1 MDVYFRYGKANVHA
15 GSFSG
20 SGRPTCREV
29 VPRSNPVGSFHYV
42 ELGGKT
48 VLLTGA
54 TGGLGRAIGEALAGR
69 GVTLVLSSRKQ
80 EALEGLAASLP
91 GDHRVAPA
99 DLGEEGAAERLAAE
113 AGQVDGLVANAGL
126 PGTGRVE
133 SFSPDELKR
142 ALRVNLEAPMML
154 ARELAPAMRDR
165 GDGHLV
171 LVSSLSG
178 KAPSPRSAVYAATKF
193 GLRGFALCLRADLA
207 GTGVGVSLVVPG
219 FIRGAGMFADSGA
232 KPPPGMGTSSPQEVG
247 AAVVKAIERN
257 KVEVAVAPIQT
268 RALAHL
274 GLASPRIA
282 MRAISGGT
290 ASKTADRVAEGQSGK
305 R

>member
-1 MDVYFRYGKANVHA
+1 M
-15 GSFSG
+15 
-20 SGRPTCREV
+20 
-29 VPRSNPVGSFHYV
+29 
-42 ELGGKT
+42 ELDGKT

-54 TGGLGRAIGEALAGR
+54 TGGLGRAIGEALAAKGA
-69 GVTLVLSSRKQ
+69 TLVLSSRKA
-80 EALEGLAASLP
+80 EALNGLADSLS
-91 GDHRVAPA
+91 GEHRVVVA
-99 DLGEEGAAERLAAE
+99 DLGEDGGAERLAAE
-113 AGQVDGLVANAGL
+113 AGQIDGLVANAGL

-133 SFSPDELKR
+133 SFSPDELQR
-142 ALRVNLEAPMML
+142 AIRVNLEAPMML
-154 ARELAPAMRDR
+154 ARELAPSMRER

-171 LVSSLSG
+171 FVSSLSG

-193 GLRGFALCLRADLA
+193 GLRGFALCLRADMA

-219 FIRGAGMFADSGA
+219 FIREAGMFADSGA
-232 KPPPGMGTSSPQEVG
+232 RPPAGMGTSSPQEVG
-247 AAVVKAIERN
+247 AAVVRAIERD
-257 KVEVAVAPIQT
+257 KVEVAVAPLQT

-290 ASKTADRVAEGQSGK
+290 ARRTADRVAEGQSDK

>member
-1 MDVYFRYGKANVHA
+1 
-15 GSFSG
+15 
-20 SGRPTCREV
+20 
-29 VPRSNPVGSFHYV
+29 V
-42 ELGGKT
+42 ELDGKT

-54 TGGLGRAIGEALAGR
+54 TGGLGQATAEALATR
-69 GVTLVLSSRKQ
+69 GATLVLTSRSAD
-80 EALEGLAASLP
+80 ALNELADSLS
-91 GDHRVAPA
+91 GEHRVVAA
-99 DLGEEGAAERLAAE
+99 DLGEDGAPEKLASE

-133 SFSPDELKR
+133 SFSPDELQR

-154 ARELAPAMRDR
+154 ARELAPAMRER

-171 LVSSLSG
+171 FVSSLSG

-207 GTGVGVSLVVPG
+207 GTGVGVSLVAPG
-219 FIRGAGMFADSGA
+219 FIREAGMFADSGA
-232 KPPPGMGTSSPQEVG
+232 KPPPGMGTSTPQDV
-247 AAVVKAIERN
+247 AAGVVKAIERN
-257 KVEVAVAPIQT
+257 KVEVAVAPLQT
-268 RALAHL
+268 RAIAHL

-290 ASKTADRVAEGQSGK
+290 ASKAADRVAEGQSGK

>member
-1 MDVYFRYGKANVHA
+1 M
-15 GSFSG
+15 
-20 SGRPTCREV
+20 
-29 VPRSNPVGSFHYV
+29 
-42 ELGGKT
+42 ELDGKT

-54 TGGLGRAIGEALAGR
+54 TGGLGQAMGAALADR
-69 GVTLVLSSRKQ
+69 GASLVLTARK
-80 EALEGLAASLP
+80 EDALNELASALP
-91 GDHRVAPA
+91 GEHRVVPA
-99 DLGEEGAAERLAAE
+99 DLAEDGAAERLGAE
-113 AGQVDGLVANAGL
+113 AGKVDALVANAGL
-126 PGTGRVE
+126 PGTGRIE
-133 SFSPDELKR
+133 SFTPEDTKR

-154 ARELAPAMRDR
+154 ARELVPAMRESR
-165 GDGHLV
+165 DGHLV
-171 LVSSLSG
+171 FVSSLSG

-219 FIRGAGMFADSGA
+219 FIRDAGMFAESGA
-232 KPPPGMGTSSPQEVG
+232 KPPPGMGTSSPQDVA
-247 AAVVKAIERN
+247 AAVVKAIERD
-257 KVEVAVAPIQT
+257 KVEVAVAPLQT

-290 ASKTADRVAEGQSGK
+290 ASKAADRVAEGQSGK